1 MLDEWTNWY
10 FLQILSKQNFPKKKR
25 KIIKCLFSVVPF
37 STTSPPALLDYY
49 IKDSDVRVIVTTAE
63 HVPMLEPL
71 VANTNRLL
79 LVFDEALRVLAM
91 KPDGKTANNRTIDP
105 VDFASYANSIE
116 TPLKDEFYAKNDAM
130 FIYTSGTTGKPK
142 AVVLS
147 HKNIQS
153 QVNAL
158 VTAWKWTDKDN
169 VLHTLPLNHI
179 HGVVNV
185 LLCPLYVGAR
195 CVMLPKFET
204 SNVWT
209 HLLAINIQNADRVN
223 MYMAVPTI
231 YMRLIHEYDQL
242 FSKNAKFKEY
252 VRTTCTNKIR

>member
-1 MLDEWTNWY
+1 MP
-10 FLQILSKQNFPKKKR
+10 LS
-25 KIIKCLFSVVPF
+25 
-37 STTSPPALLDYY
+37 TSSPGPVLDYF
-49 IKDSDVRVIVTTAE
+49 IKDADVRVIVTVPE
-63 HVPMLEPL
+63 HLPLVEPL
-71 VANTNRLL
+71 VANTNRRL
-79 LVFDEALRVLAM
+79 LVLDEALRMLAM
-91 KPDGKTANNRTIDP
+91 KPDGRTANNRGPIDQQEIGN
-105 VDFASYANSIE
+105 FAE
-116 TPLKDEFYAKNDAM
+116 TPLKDEFYRNSDAM

-142 AVVLS
+142 AVVVS
-147 HKNIQS
+147 HKNLQS
-153 QVNAL
+153 QVNSM
-158 VTAWKWTDKDN
+158 VTAWKWTEKDN

-209 HLLAINIQNADRVN
+209 QLLAINLQNTERVN

-231 YMRLIHEYDQL
+231 YMRLIQEYDVI

-252 VRTTCTNKIR
+252 VRTVCSSKIR